1 MPVRKQT
8 PAQPRNRILSS
19 LPKKEYNRLLQQMEE
34 VPVERGQ
41 ILIAPGEP
49 IRHVHF
55 PLNAM
60 ISIVSFTEEGLS
72 IETGVIGSDAMLG
85 LPVLLGTN
93 TTPMQSV
100 GQLPG
105 RAMRMEAKAFKSEF
119 DRGGPFSEVLLR
131 YVHVLVVE
139 ISQTAACN
147 KLHSIEGRLARWLLM
162 SSDSIGSDEL
172 PLTQD
177 FISSMLGVRRAG
189 VTEAATALRRKGL
202 ISYRQG
208 LITIVDRAGL
218 EAEACECY
226 EVVKREY
233 DRLFPHGV

>member
-1 MPVRKQT
+1 MPVREEL

-19 LPKKEYNRLLQQMEE
+19 LPKKEYNRLLPQMEE
-34 VPVERGQ
+34 VSLERGQ
-41 ILIAPGEP
+41 ILIAPGQP
-49 IRHVHF
+49 IKHVQF

-85 LPVLLGTN
+85 IPVLLGTN

-100 GQLPG
+100 VQIPG
-105 RAMRMEAKAFKSEF
+105 LAMRMEAKAFKREF
-119 DRGGPFSEVLLR
+119 DNGSAFKEVLLR
-131 YVHVLVVE
+131 YIHVLVIE

-162 SSDSIGSDEL
+162 SSDSIGSSEL

-177 FISSMLGVRRAG
+177 FISSMLGIRRAG
-189 VTEAATALRRKGL
+189 VTEAATALRGKGL

-218 EAEACECY
+218 ETQACECH

-233 DRLFPHGV
+233 DRLFPHWV